1 MKNKYTLKHL
11 LHQPEKIIKE
21 VTSANNKTFKSNIL
35 PFLQITHNQNSAQL
49 VKNKTTKFVVHK
61 PYQYK
66 SNSYA
71 PQKNISKESYFNN
84 YKFNVTDIKR
94 NTVAITKTFASVKI
108 KCTNY
113 FSEKVS

>member
-1 MKNKYTLKHL
+1 MKNKYILRHL

-21 VTSANNKTFKSNIL
+21 VTSSNNEIFKPNIL
-35 PFLQITHNQNSAQL
+35 PFPQIIHDQNSAQL

-71 PQKNISKESYFNN
+71 PPPNISKESYFNN
-84 YKFNVTDIKR
+84 YKLNVTDIKI
-94 NTVAITKTFASVKI
+94 NTGAITKTFESVKF

>member
-11 LHQPEKIIKE
+11 LHQPEKNIKE
-21 VTSANNKTFKSNIL
+21 VTSANNKIFKSNIL
-35 PFLQITHNQNSAQL
+35 PFPQITHNQNSAQL

-66 SNSYA
+66 SKSYA

-84 YKFNVTDIKR
+84 KFNVTDIKR
-94 NTVAITKTFASVKI
+94 NTVAITKTFASAKI

-113 FSEKVS
+113 FTKKSA